1 MGKNVYFVSDA
12 LGFLLY
18 CDRKQVDFK
27 KFVTKGGN
35 LIHSLLTQSLSLR
48 RNSMFQTILIQVPKD
63 AGPFFKLGI
72 SYRGEKNS

>member
-35 LIHSLLTQSLSLR
+35 LIHSLLTQSLS
-48 RNSMFQTILIQVPKD
+48 
-63 AGPFFKLGI
+63 
-72 SYRGEKNS
+72 

>member
-35 LIHSLLTQSLSLR
+35 LIHSLLTQSLSSR

-63 AGPFFKLGI
+63 AGTLFLV
-72 SYRGEKNS
+72 RN